1 MTRRPKFLTWSGK
14 EENSLG
20 RTPRIGPK
28 REVGRI
34 TLQKRVSNPCRKHP
48 TTLPISTV
56 ESHIVEFV
64 CFVRVVALNAE
75 REGIKGVNA
84 RNSLGSKTGPRSQ
97 QGRLGLRPLDHQ
109 PHQPEGDHQRLE
121 WHNRLEITTSCREED
136 ASFVWRLRRKGMKIL
151 MP

>member
-1 MTRRPKFLTWSGK
+1 MRRRPKFLTWSGK

-20 RTPRIGPK
+20 RTPKIGPK

-48 TTLPISTV
+48 TTLPVSTV

-64 CFVRVVALNAE
+64 YFARVDALNAE

-84 RNSLGSKTGPRSQ
+84 RMLGSKTGPRSQ
-97 QGRLGLRPLDHQ
+97 EGCLDLRPLDHQ
-109 PHQPEGDHQRLE
+109 PHQPEGDHQRLAR
-121 WHNRLEITTSCREED
+121 HNGLEITRSRRQED
-136 ASFVWRLRRKGMKIL
+136 ASFV
-151 MP
+151 